1 METRCKASAF
11 PQWLGSLRLPH
22 FPQPRRQNYLQ
33 TINQGVGPFYSIGV
47 GPFYVVKGWRGITGQ
62 RAGAVTDAPGARSAV
77 WPRSLRRSPP
87 EQVPATGKWRDTTRR
102 GGSRARQSEQR
113 KTGGSHRPLRGREQS
128 RQEPLGS
135 CTDSWVRT
143 IISNPSEARRLQSVG
158 GSNST
163 RGRVLILPLCFW
175 RIIRSGGR
183 ES

>member
-1 METRCKASAF
+1 MCRSPSTGGTGLTQPGE
-11 PQWLGSLRLPH
+11 SLA
-22 FPQPRRQNYLQ
+22 
-33 TINQGVGPFYSIGV
+33 GA
-47 GPFYVVKGWRGITGQ
+47 GWRGITGQ
-62 RAGAVTDAPGARSAV
+62 SAGAVTDAPRG
-77 WPRSLRRSPP
+77 
-87 EQVPATGKWRDTTRR
+87 EQRGLAAAPAPVPAGTSQGNGKM
-102 GGSRARQSEQR
+102 ARQHSARWIAGPVSQSEQPENR
-113 KTGGSHRPLRGREQS
+113 GNLHRPTCRHHELPEAAIQGPWVRTYSWRWPGWLRGREQG

-135 CTDSWVRT
+135 CADSCVHT